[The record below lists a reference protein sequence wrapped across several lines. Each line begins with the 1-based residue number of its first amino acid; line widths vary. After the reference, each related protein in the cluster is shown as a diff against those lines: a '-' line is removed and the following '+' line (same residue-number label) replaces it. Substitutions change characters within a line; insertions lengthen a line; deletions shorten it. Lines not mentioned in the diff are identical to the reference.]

1 VLALSADPAFP
12 FKLWNAPWRSGFRR
26 DSLTSKSLLA
36 GRAAFWARGGRPEGA
51 KHHSPGRSPGFEGPF
66 KIKIQAPKGRNT
78 LTRQTS
84 ITFGTRLEGRGT
96 PLRGLGIGKMEPV
109 WAPAP
114 GLRPGLTCYAP
125 SGRGLFGMGMVAPR
139 PQGFALGWNP
149 VPLRGGGRWGR
160 GYRLDARRCAPGDRV
175 VVGRAMCCGWCHRPE
190 GAKHHSPGHSPGSER
205 PCQMKCT
212 PHVRCGHGQ
221 EILKKTLLGLR
232 CGSP

>member
-12 FKLWNAPWRSGFRR
+12 FKLWNAPWKSGFSR

-96 PLRGLGIGKMEPV
+96 PLRGLGIGKIEPV
-109 WAPAP
+109 WVPAP
-114 GLRPGLTCYAP
+114 GLRPGLESFAPSGLMAVGPPGPRATPWADMLCPFGAWAFRYGHGGSQAPGVRPGLESFAP
-125 SGRGLFGMGMVAPR
+125 SGRWPLGVGLSPR
-139 PQGFALGWNP
+139 
-149 VPLRGGGRWGR
+149 RK
-160 GYRLDARRCAPGDRV
+160 
-175 VVGRAMCCGWCHRPE
+175 AMCSGR
-190 GAKHHSPGHSPGSER
+190 
-205 PCQMKCT
+205 
-212 PHVRCGHGQ
+212 
-221 EILKKTLLGLR
+221 
-232 CGSP
+232 